1 MKDNIYTGN
10 TYLVRGKKVTVIAIA
25 ICPKS
30 ADVAT
35 VWLRHDNGVSVVSG
49 ERFMSM
55 NPKMV

>member
-1 MKDNIYTGN
+1 MKDNIYIGN
-10 TYLVRGKKVTVIAIA
+10 TYIVKGKKVTVITFA

-35 VWLRHDNGVSVVSG
+35 VWLRHENGVSVVSG